1 MGEVHDGNA
10 FMDYLQEE
18 QERGITISSA
28 CVSYKYRNH
37 QINLI
42 DTPGHA
48 DFNYEVER
56 SLEVLDGAV
65 VIIDAVKGV
74 EAQTEKVWR

>member
-1 MGEVHDGNA
+1 M
-10 FMDYLQEE
+10 
-18 QERGITISSA
+18 SA
-28 CVSYKYRNH
+28 CVSFKYQNM

-56 SLEVLDGAV
+56 SLEVLDGAL
-65 VIIDAVKGV
+65 VIIDGV
-74 EAQTEKVWR
+74 